1 MTEEIPNTESTVD
14 ELKPFLQGTLTSAP
28 NQPSSP
34 SDTLSP
40 TKPLPS
46 SDIQAASFTSNSSTH
61 SSISAISLPT
71 PPPFPL
77 PNHPIWERQK
87 VVRLLEIFTLCVLL
101 FYCVVTERVE
111 YRGACPAQVVECYF
125 GGRISW

>member
-1 MTEEIPNTESTVD
+1 MTEEIPNAESTVD
-14 ELKPFLQGTLTSAP
+14 ELKPFLQGILASAP
-28 NQPSSP
+28 NQSSSP

-46 SDIQAASFTSNSSTH
+46 SDIQAASFTSKSSTH
-61 SSISAISLPT
+61 SSISVTSLPT

-87 VVRLLEIFTLCVLL
+87 VVRLLARLT
-101 FYCVVTERVE
+101 
-111 YRGACPAQVVECYF
+111 
-125 GGRISW
+125 